1 MKNIPL
7 FCNEAI
13 GYRTNVLK
21 RERRKNEVNI
31 EKMCEE
37 YYSLV
42 LGFLLTLTG
51 GDPDLAEELTQETF
65 LRAIK
70 NSSKFKGESKVSTW
84 LCQIAKYTFWQY
96 IDKKNKRMNVP
107 IDEVPDIPGEV
118 LIEDLYIRN
127 ETNKAL
133 YECIEN
139 LGSPA
144 KEVVLFRLK
153 GDLSF
158 KEIGELMNKPE
169 NWARITFYRAKV
181 KIGKE
186 MSDYE

>member
-1 MKNIPL
+1 MKNILL
-7 FCNEAI
+7 FCNETI
-13 GYRTNVLK
+13 GYRTNLLK

-84 LCQIAKYTFWQY
+84 LCQIAKYTF
-96 IDKKNKRMNVP
+96 
-107 IDEVPDIPGEV
+107 
-118 LIEDLYIRN
+118 
-127 ETNKAL
+127 
-133 YECIEN
+133 
-139 LGSPA
+139 
-144 KEVVLFRLK
+144 
-153 GDLSF
+153 
-158 KEIGELMNKPE
+158 
-169 NWARITFYRAKV
+169 
-181 KIGKE
+181 
-186 MSDYE
+186 